1 MAHLHVIAGA
11 EARPAHPII
20 RTVTISDL
28 FEVLKQGWDDFAAM
42 PTHALFLFV
51 MYPVIAIF
59 AAGLAMGYHILPL
72 AYPLMAGFALIGPFI
87 AIGLYEMSR
96 RREAGLQADPSHAFD
111 VFRSPSLPAI
121 GALGFLLLVIFLAW
135 ITIAKQ
141 LYESL
146 FGYLP
151 PDSLPGF
158 VSHVLTTPEGWQLI
172 MIGNAVGFVF
182 AVVSFALSVISFPLL
197 LDRDAG
203 AAVAITT
210 SLRAIAKNPVT
221 MVTWGIIVAGLLLL
235 GALPFFVGLAVV
247 IPVLGHAT
255 WHLYRK
261 LVEFPDLPPL
271 EVQPPSPKG
280 RRYAADFPAALFP
293 VYEKKKD
300 VRPDASGAVDG
311 RVLIRRFAV

>member
-1 MAHLHVIAGA
+1 MAHLHVIGGA
-11 EARPAHPII
+11 EARPAHPVI
-20 RTVTISDL
+20 RTIIVSDL
-28 FEVLKQGWDDFAAM
+28 FEALKQGWDDFAAM
-42 PTHALFLFV
+42 PSHALFLCLI
-51 MYPVIAIF
+51 YPVVAIF

-72 AYPLMAGFALIGPFI
+72 AYPLMAGFALIGPI
-87 AIGLYEMSR
+87 VAIGLYEMSR
-96 RREAGLQADPSHAFD
+96 RREAGLEADPSHAFD

-121 GALGFLLLVIFLAW
+121 GALGLLLLVIFLAW
-135 ITIAKQ
+135 IGIAKQ

-151 PDSLPGF
+151 PDSLPAF

-172 MIGNAVGFVF
+172 MIGNAIGFVF
-182 AVVSFALSVISFPLL
+182 AVVSFALSVISFPML

-203 AAVAITT
+203 AAVAIMT

-261 LVEFPDLPPL
+261 VVDVPDLPPL
-271 EVQPPSPKG
+271 QVQPAPPKG

-293 VYEKKKD
+293 VYEKKHED
-300 VRPDASGAVDG
+300 
-311 RVLIRRFAV
+311 